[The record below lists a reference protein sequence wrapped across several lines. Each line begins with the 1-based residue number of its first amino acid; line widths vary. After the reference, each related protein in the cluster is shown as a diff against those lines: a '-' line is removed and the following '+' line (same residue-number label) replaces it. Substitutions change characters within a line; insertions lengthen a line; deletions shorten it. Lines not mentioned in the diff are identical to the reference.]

1 MATNKIPSI
10 DQLEFTFSNILN
22 QRLFTISGK
31 SIQIM
36 DILSAMFI
44 IAILVLVYKFI
55 IRKVLDKILE
65 VNSVDTGR
73 KYAATQIVKYLFFM
87 LSSILILD
95 NIGIDISLLLAGSAA
110 LLVGIGIGLQSIFND
125 LISGLIL
132 LFEGSVQV
140 GDMVVVNDMLGSVS
154 RIGIRTSIIETRDHI
169 KVIVPNSHFVSGSI
183 TNWSHSNRLARFA
196 IHVGVAYGSDLEL
209 VKKSLLETI
218 EGNIQILDTPAP
230 EVQFLNFGDSSL
242 EFVLLFW
249 SRNFW
254 NIESIKSDTR
264 FAIDK
269 IFKERNIAIPFP
281 QRDIHIKTS
290 VENS

>member
-1 MATNKIPSI
+1 MKNVYG
-10 DQLEFTFSNILN
+10 LELLSNILN

-31 SIQIM
+31 SIQLM
-36 DILSAMFI
+36 DIISAMFI
-44 IAILVLVYKFI
+44 IAILILVYKFI
-55 IRKVLDKILE
+55 IRKVLIKILE

-140 GDMVVVNDMLGSVS
+140 GDMVEVNGMLGSVNK
-154 RIGIRTSIIETRDHI
+154 IGIRTSIIETRDHI
-169 KVIVPNSHFVSGSI
+169 KVIVPNSHFVSGNI
-183 TNWSHSNRLARFA
+183 TNWSHSNRLARFT

-218 EGNIQILDTPAP
+218 SGNANILESPAP

-242 EFVLLFW
+242 EFALMFW

-254 NIESIKSDTR
+254 SIESIKSDTR
-264 FAIDK
+264 FAIDR
-269 IFKERNIAIPFP
+269 IFKERNIEIPFP
-281 QRDIHIKTS
+281 QRDIHIKS
-290 VENS
+290 NIDNKK